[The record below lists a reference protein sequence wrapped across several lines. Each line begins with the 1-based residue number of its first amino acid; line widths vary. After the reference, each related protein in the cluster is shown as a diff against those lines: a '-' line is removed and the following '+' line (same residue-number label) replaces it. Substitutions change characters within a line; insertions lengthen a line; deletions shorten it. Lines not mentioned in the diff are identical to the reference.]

1 MIRRPPRST
10 RTDTLF
16 PYTTLFRSKGY
27 DVTGNFDEF
36 ATASSQ
42 TIIAAL
48 GESALPNLLDASEA
62 MTVQAHGAIVTYSRK
77 VFIPLT
83 KLCRD
88 VCHYCTFAQTP
99 KAVER
104 PYQIGRAHV

>member
-1 MIRRPPRST
+1 MLGSINVHCGFAGPRRSIEHDSRLGC
-10 RTDTLF
+10 R
-16 PYTTLFRSKGY
+16 KGY

-62 MTVQAHGAIVTYSRK
+62 MTVQAHGAIVTRSEERRVGKEGVSTCRSRWS
-77 VFIPLT
+77 
-83 KLCRD
+83 
-88 VCHYCTFAQTP
+88 
-99 KAVER
+99 
-104 PYQIGRAHV
+104 PYH

>member
-1 MIRRPPRST
+1 MRIS
-10 RTDTLF
+10 DW
-16 PYTTLFRSKGY
+16 SS
-27 DVTGNFDEF
+27 DVCSSDLTGNFDEF

-104 PYQIGRAHV
+104 PDRKSTRLNSSH

>member
-1 MIRRPPRST
+1 MLGSINVHCGFAGPRRSIEHDSRLGC
-10 RTDTLF
+10 R
-16 PYTTLFRSKGY
+16 KGY

-83 KLCRD
+83 KLSRD
-88 VCHYCTFAQTP
+88 ACHYCDR
-99 KAVER
+99 KSVE
-104 PYQIGRAHV
+104 